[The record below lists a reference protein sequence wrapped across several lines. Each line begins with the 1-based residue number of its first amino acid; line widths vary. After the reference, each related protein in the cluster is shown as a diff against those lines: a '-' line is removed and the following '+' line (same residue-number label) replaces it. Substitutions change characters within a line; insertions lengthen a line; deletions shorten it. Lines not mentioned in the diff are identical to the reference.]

1 MQISVSLLLFFLS
14 SFSPIQ
20 GFAPS
25 PAPGPDPSFKSV
37 QGFNFPPSP
46 ESSADSPAPAPAIVE
61 EGSEKSGGVVP
72 SGPVAEPEDDAGS
85 ETLNLK
91 WCTVREEFDDCQD
104 FVNAL
109 DQSDEYTWKCVERDT
124 TQECLESI
132 RKGEADMINVE
143 AGLAYA
149 AFLNYSMKA
158 IANEVYCGHAQS
170 FDAVAVVNRKACLD
184 NERLGLMDF
193 KGHKSCNG
201 GYSTATGWNY
211 PINHI
216 KESSIFDLKRMNDRE
231 IASGFFAD
239 VCAPSEF
246 EGVNVG
252 GMCSGCG
259 NENGSCHSSSMY
271 YSGHSGAFR
280 CLVEEMGD
288 IAFVRGDTALLYSME
303 GPHNQSWSTKSIRDF
318 MYLCP
323 QGGCRE
329 INGYSGS
336 CSFGTVPANVIMAS
350 NSIPNTKRLF
360 ILQTLTNATRM
371 NDALY
376 AGKNGASYLL
386 SPSTQELVAVKKLT
400 RSYLGKSASI
410 SQSIQEVN
418 KDETQANPSTQNAE
432 SGTSSCSSS
441 LFFFGED
448 SNISLSYIVYII
460 ADLLTLPALKSSY
473 AVEFDVDYGGGEG
486 FVGVTKPDTVDGV
499 RSSHRVAGHHARMYP
514 SRGHKNL

>member
-1 MQISVSLLLFFLS
+1 MQISVYLLLLFLS
-14 SFSPIQ
+14 FFSPIQ

-25 PAPGPDPSFKSV
+25 PAPGPDPSFKAV
-37 QGFNFPPSP
+37 EGFNFPPSP
-46 ESSADSPAPAPAIVE
+46 ESSADSPAPAPVTVE

-109 DQSDEYTWKCVERDT
+109 DQSDEYTWKCVKRDT

-143 AGLAYA
+143 AGLAYT

-184 NERLGLMDF
+184 NEGLSLMDF

-216 KESSIFDLKRMNDRE
+216 KESSIFDLKQMNDRE

-259 NENGSCHSSSMY
+259 NENGLCHSSSMY

-371 NDALY
+371 NDALD

-410 SQSIQEVN
+410 SQRIQEVN

-432 SGTSSCSSS
+432 SAIASSSSC
-441 LFFFGED
+441 LHNLVVITF
-448 SNISLSYIVYII
+448 ILV
-460 ADLLTLPALKSSY
+460 LTELIL
-473 AVEFDVDYGGGEG
+473 
-486 FVGVTKPDTVDGV
+486 
-499 RSSHRVAGHHARMYP
+499 H
-514 SRGHKNL
+514 L

>member
-1 MQISVSLLLFFLS
+1 MQISVSLLLYFLS
-14 SFSPIQ
+14 FFSPIQ

-25 PAPGPDPSFKSV
+25 PAPGPYPNFSSV
-37 QGFNFPPSP
+37 QDFSFPPSP
-46 ESSADSPAPAPAIVE
+46 DSSVDYPAPAPVTVE

-72 SGPVAEPEDDAGS
+72 SVPVAEPEDEAGW

-104 FVNAL
+104 FVSAL
-109 DQSDEYTWKCVERDT
+109 DQSDEYTWKCVKRDT

-143 AGLAYA
+143 AGLAYT

-170 FDAVAVVNRKACLD
+170 YDAVAVVNRKACLE
-184 NERLGLMDF
+184 NEGLSLMDF

-216 KESSIFDLKRMNDRE
+216 KGSSIFHLKQMNDRE
-231 IASGFFAD
+231 IASGFFSD

-376 AGKNGASYLL
+376 AGKNGASHLL

-418 KDETQANPSTQNAE
+418 KAETQANPSTQNAE
-432 SGTSSCSSS
+432 SAIASSSSC
-441 LFFFGED
+441 LH
-448 SNISLSYIVYII
+448 NLVVI
-460 ADLLTLPALKSSY
+460 AFILVLTELIL
-473 AVEFDVDYGGGEG
+473 
-486 FVGVTKPDTVDGV
+486 
-499 RSSHRVAGHHARMYP
+499 H
-514 SRGHKNL
+514 L